1 MSGLATPLGDIAIA
15 PTLLSGVVKHG
26 ASQEP
31 IRFGLITAAVGFEP
45 CDDVGI
51 QTHGDG
57 LLRWPIELTNFGS
70 APIENRRSVRKI
82 NVLVFSC
89 GDGSDVSFLFLGELP
104 HRLSFHGTQRRELR

>member
-89 GDGSDVSFLFLGELP
+89 GDGSDVSFLFLCELP